1 MLPEVT
7 FALRPDRVAGL
18 GGWRA
23 QGIAATL
30 LPREE
35 AVKVDQALDQGVSLG
50 KCSGHIHPGG
60 NPGAD

>member
-50 KCSGHIHPGG
+50 HIHPGG